1 MRQLITRIRRELVQA
16 YYPSKRS
23 LLVCAVVTIALLAL
37 PIAVE
42 LKSCLTKPAIHSE
55 QSVSADRPGTDVI
68 ATVHAGLGAIIFPIV
83 VFVAGFAG
91 GTTPVAGVPRS
102 EVLLRASYLFPL
114 SFFAVVSTAV
124 FLIPGMYVTLIWT
137 EVILILSSLFALYQV
152 IVLSLD
158 ERRLLESGVDLL
170 RDVIRR
176 DIQAAFDERIANNRL
191 LARLGETDSRME
203 YRLWPER

>member
-1 MRQLITRIRRELVQA
+1 
-16 YYPSKRS
+16 
-23 LLVCAVVTIALLAL
+23 
-37 PIAVE
+37 
-42 LKSCLTKPAIHSE
+42 
-55 QSVSADRPGTDVI
+55 
-68 ATVHAGLGAIIFPIV
+68 
-83 VFVAGFAG
+83 
-91 GTTPVAGVPRS
+91 
-102 EVLLRASYLFPL
+102 VLLKASYLFPL

-124 FLIPGMYVTLIWT
+124 FLIPGMYASLIWT
-137 EVILILSSLFALYQV
+137 EVILILSSLFSLYQV

-176 DIQAAFDERIANNRL
+176 DIQAAFDERITNNRL